1 MAPVG
6 FEWIVVIWYYA
17 TVVVGPVILFA
28 LVVLIAVVAL
38 RINGRLKRMMPA
50 QTDAGA
56 PLGDASDAAGGSD
69 DDGSAER
76 RRLQDGL
83 EHARRELDLADAGLT
98 RRERTVLLAA
108 CEGRTF
114 ASLAEEIGVSRS
126 TVGTYCTRAYEKLGV
141 DSREAALAWL
151 ERRSFAHALSDA
163 GLTDGEVEVALMVA
177 DGASTA
183 DVAESLVLSEAAV
196 NSRLQ
201 QVYSKLGVHSRAEL
215 AAMRGAG
222 R

>member
-1 MAPVG
+1 MA
-6 FEWIVVIWYYA
+6 
-17 TVVVGPVILFA
+17 
-28 LVVLIAVVAL
+28 
-38 RINGRLKRMMPA
+38 R
-50 QTDAGA
+50 
-56 PLGDASDAAGGSD
+56 
-69 DDGSAER
+69 
-76 RRLQDGL
+76 
-83 EHARRELDLADAGLT
+83 
-98 RRERTVLLAA
+98 
-108 CEGRTF
+108 
-114 ASLAEEIGVSRS
+114 ASLVR
-126 TVGTYCTRAYEKLGV
+126 
-141 DSREAALAWL
+141 
-151 ERRSFAHALSDA
+151 HALSDA

>member
-56 PLGDASDAAGGSD
+56 PLGDASGAAGGSD

-98 RRERTVLLAA
+98 RRERTVLRVRRW
-108 CEGRTF
+108 GRT
-114 ASLAEEIGVSRS
+114 APVRTRS
-126 TVGTYCTRAYEKLGV
+126 WGSIPVRPPWRGSSVA
-141 DSREAALAWL
+141 
-151 ERRSFAHALSDA
+151 RSP
-163 GLTDGEVEVALMVA
+163 
-177 DGASTA
+177 
-183 DVAESLVLSEAAV
+183 
-196 NSRLQ
+196 
-201 QVYSKLGVHSRAEL
+201 
-215 AAMRGAG
+215 MRFQMPA
-222 R
+222 